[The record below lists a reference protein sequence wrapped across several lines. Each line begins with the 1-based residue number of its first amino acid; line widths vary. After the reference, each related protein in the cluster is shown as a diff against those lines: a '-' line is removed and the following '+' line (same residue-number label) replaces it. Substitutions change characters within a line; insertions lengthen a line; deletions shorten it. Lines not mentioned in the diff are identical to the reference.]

1 MRAVLER
8 LTYAN
13 VMSSIAVFMVL
24 GGGAYAA
31 AKLPRN
37 SVGTQQIKN
46 RGVRS
51 ADLAKGSVGSA
62 AVKNGSLTPADF
74 KGGGLPAAGAP
85 GSDGA
90 GGTSGTPGPTG
101 QQGPTGSTGP
111 AGPAGPGAAPGRD
124 GAALVTTFRNPG
136 PITPNFGNTD
146 ASGANLPLMTGGS
159 WTQPAGALDWFFA
172 RVRVSYG
179 TSCRDAGDAMRVQL
193 RINNVTVTQPNF
205 AEFAYPGQGSSH
217 WFTVPFRIEH
227 AWLVPPGADT
237 ARQFLALGYSTC
249 NQQSITPIRIEQ
261 LRIDV
266 VRASG

>member
-1 MRAVLER
+1 MRDR

-13 VMSSIAVFMVL
+13 VMSSFAVFMVL
-24 GGGAYAA
+24 GGSAYAA
-31 AKLPRN
+31 AKLPKN

-46 RGVRS
+46 RGVKS
-51 ADLAKGSVGSA
+51 TDLAKGAVTSA
-62 AVKNGSLTPADF
+62 AVKDGSLTPADF
-74 KGGGLPAAGAP
+74 KAGLPGATTP

-90 GGTSGTPGPTG
+90 GGAAGSSGPPGP
-101 QQGPTGSTGP
+101 QGP
-111 AGPAGPGAAPGRD
+111 AGPPGPGAAAGRD
-124 GAALVTTFRNPG
+124 GAALVTTFRNTG
-136 PITPNFGNTD
+136 PISPNFGNSD
-146 ASGANLPLMTGGS
+146 VSGSNLPLMTGAS

-179 TSCRDAGDAMRVQL
+179 TNCRDAGDALKLSL
-193 RINNVTVTQPNF
+193 RINNATVTQPNY

-217 WFTVPFRIEH
+217 WFTIPFRVES
-227 AWLVPPGADT
+227 AWLVPPGSDT

-249 NQQSITPIRIEQ
+249 GQQSVTPIRIEE